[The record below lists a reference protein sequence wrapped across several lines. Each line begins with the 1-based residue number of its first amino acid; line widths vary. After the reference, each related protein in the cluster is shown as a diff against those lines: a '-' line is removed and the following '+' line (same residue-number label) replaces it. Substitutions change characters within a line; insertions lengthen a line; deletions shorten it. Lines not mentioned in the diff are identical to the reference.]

1 MVPCT
6 CAEVR
11 LLRHDPNLDP
21 VPGATALLPNLIKPS
36 DVCHSVH
43 ADGTVAVDFED
54 GDKEERVMSCY
65 VSLKLGKQPQR
76 PLPSQSQAAA
86 RLVRAPQGAGE
97 RPVAGVDGER
107 VAAGVRGERTAADVG
122 GATGVGIAVAGA
134 VGQMDEDEKEGA
146 GVEANGVESARSLA
160 VEAANGEAEVDGVE
174 DGVGAARET
183 AAAEAAN
190 GEVEVDGEEAAKSE
204 GVTRNGEA
212 EATVVV
218 ERMQEAEA
226 AMAGKRRVTE
236 TRRMEDLE
244 AARKPAS
251 FVSRSAALN
260 SELGSSASV
269 AQQVVSPTVSQP
281 AQHMNSRPTHHL
293 D

>member
-1 MVPCT
+1 
-6 CAEVR
+6 
-11 LLRHDPNLDP
+11 
-21 VPGATALLPNLIKPS
+21 
-36 DVCHSVH
+36 
-43 ADGTVAVDFED
+43 
-54 GDKEERVMSCY
+54 MSCY

-97 RPVAGVDGER
+97 RPAAGVDGER
-107 VAAGVRGERTAADVG
+107 VAAGMRGERTAAGVG

-204 GVTRNGEA
+204 GGERAAGVTRNGEA
-212 EATVVV
+212 EATVGV
-218 ERMQEAEA
+218 EQMQEAEA
-226 AMAGKRRVTE
+226 AMAGKRRVME

-260 SELGSSASV
+260 SEFGSSASV